1 MRAEATHTLELSNQK
16 TRHVPVILLVEDES
30 IVREVTREVLVHAG
44 YSVLESSTPAE
55 ALEMASRHKDEIDLL
70 LTDMVMPGMNG
81 AELATRLR
89 ALQPSVVIV
98 FMSGYAETD
107 VMRDMKQNSTI
118 HIQKPFTVN
127 ILLSRVGEALQAGV
141 AVG

>member
-1 MRAEATHTLELSNQK
+1 MYDKANRMRAEATHTLELSNQK

-55 ALEMASRHKDEIDLL
+55 ALEMASRHKD
-70 LTDMVMPGMNG
+70 
-81 AELATRLR
+81 ATRLR

-98 FMSGYAETD
+98 FMSGYAEAD
-107 VMRDMKQNSTI
+107 VMQDMKQNSTI

-127 ILLSRVGEALQAGV
+127 MLLSRVEEALQAGV